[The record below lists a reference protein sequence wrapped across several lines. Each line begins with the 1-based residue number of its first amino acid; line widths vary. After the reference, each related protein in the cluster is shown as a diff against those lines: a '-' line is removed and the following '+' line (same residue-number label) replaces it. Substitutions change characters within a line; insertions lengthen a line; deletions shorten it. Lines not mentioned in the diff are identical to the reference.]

1 LHNTRLNGP
10 SHKQS
15 PIHGGGV
22 GGIGGLSKI
31 GQIVVA
37 LYNYQ
42 GSEHG
47 DMTFDKGDFMEIVD
61 DSDPDWWLAKNVKTG
76 ATGHIPRNYV
86 AFQSSLESQD
96 WYFGDISRRDAEDIL
111 AAATNTRG
119 TFLMR
124 NSEQNPGGFALSIKD
139 WDPERMF
146 HVKHY
151 KVKPLD
157 NNRGYYITTR
167 QTFNSLV
174 ELVAGYSSAECK
186 GLCCQLTTPA
196 PRLKPRS
203 DAKNNALEYATRD
216 QYEIPRT
223 QITLTKKLGA
233 GNFGE
238 VWKGTWQG
246 RVDVAVKT
254 LKTGTMEPEAFL
266 QEAEI
271 MKKFSHPHLVA
282 MYAVCTDMEPFYI
295 ITEFMCNGSL
305 LHFLRQEGTKKVT
318 FDNLLSI
325 SAQVRP
331 FFGKVLGSF

>member
-1 LHNTRLNGP
+1 
-10 SHKQS
+10 
-15 PIHGGGV
+15 
-22 GGIGGLSKI
+22 
-31 GQIVVA
+31 
-37 LYNYQ
+37 
-42 GSEHG
+42 
-47 DMTFDKGDFMEIVD
+47 
-61 DSDPDWWLAKNVKTG
+61 
-76 ATGHIPRNYV
+76 
-86 AFQSSLESQD
+86 
-96 WYFGDISRRDAEDIL
+96 
-111 AAATNTRG
+111 
-119 TFLMR
+119 MR
-124 NSEQNPGGFALSIKD
+124 TSEQNPGGFALSIKD
-139 WDPERMF
+139 WDPERNF

-167 QTFNSLV
+167 QTFNTL
-174 ELVAGYSSAECK
+174 EDLVAGYSTAECK
-186 GLCCQLTTPA
+186 GLCCQLTRPA
-196 PRLKPRS
+196 PRVKPRS

-216 QYEIPRT
+216 QYEIPRS
-223 QITLTKKLGA
+223 QITLIKKLGA

-295 ITEFMCNGSL
+295 ITEYMCNGSL
-305 LHFLRQEGTKKVT
+305 LAFLRQDTKKIT

-325 SAQVRP
+325 SAQVR
-331 FFGKVLGSF
+331 GKH